1 MNFSVWKALP
11 ALAIGATF
19 LGAGG
24 EPLRGADPSPPP
36 NGSVMIQSLGLAAEV
51 PERAPGL
58 PVYVWGGE
66 TEMVA
71 LAVEAPLGARLNV
84 RADVFQVGAGSLLA
98 PLAKDLVVA
107 DSLDFSDRT
116 RRTVTFAFTAPVVR
130 RTAAIVLRFRAQTP
144 PAGDPA
150 RWEPVGE
157 VNGAVFEEPVALA
170 GTLAAELAKRDL
182 RLAVFGKSPALRA
195 FFAQRKV
202 EFEDL
207 GPERPETFNSKLLY
221 AAEVPLTRTPDA
233 WPPREA
239 VRAGAK
245 LFLFTPKNSPLAGVF
260 TTPIGSGF
268 VVKVSLPILVNLPRS
283 PLRQTELVE
292 LFRGTLV
299 FSDQSAAAAAAD

>member
-1 MNFSVWKALP
+1 MNLPAWKAP
-11 ALAIGATF
+11 FALAVGAVL

-24 EPLRGADPSPPP
+24 EPLRAAEPSPAP
-36 NGSVMIQSLGLAAEV
+36 GRSVTIQSLGPAAEV
-51 PERAPGL
+51 PERAAGV

-66 TEMVA
+66 TETVA
-71 LAVEAPLGARLNV
+71 LAVEAPPGARLNV
-84 RADVFQVGAGSLLA
+84 RADVFQVGASNLLA
-98 PLAKDLVVA
+98 PLARDLVVA
-107 DSLDFSDRT
+107 DGLDFSDRT

-130 RTAAIVLRFRAQTP
+130 HTAAIVLRFRAQTE

-157 VNGAVFEEPVALA
+157 VNGAVFEGPAALA
-170 GTLAAELAKRDL
+170 GTLSAELAKRDL
-182 RLAVFGKSPALRA
+182 RLAVFGESPALRA
-195 FFAQRKV
+195 FFAQRGIP
-202 EFEDL
+202 FEDL
-207 GPERPETFNSKLLY
+207 GPERPETFNPKMVH

-233 WPPREA
+233 WPPRDA

-245 LFLFTPKNSPLAGVF
+245 LFLFTPKPSPLAGVF

-283 PLRQTELVE
+283 PLHQTELVE

-299 FSDQSAAAAAAD
+299 FSDQSAAAATAD